1 MQLQGRAVLALC
13 WGEDCTL
20 LKLLQSVGFIYQRSC
35 RSRLG
40 QKRPICKINHLQEF
54 NFYLL
59 WKWLSVPFDPLPFL
73 FCGDRLLLIRA
84 WQQQWDG
91 GAEAGILGAADN
103 RGGHADN
110 EPATGLDHFLHFL
123 NREKENNLNV
133 FVSTFQHCINE
144 LLSSSVKCNWQ
155 IQQPNSKPATEN
167 QRESDGKEKDRER
180 ERKKS
185 EWGRMFAQRAIISTK
200 MSLEFTDGHNVD
212 QGTAG
217 EGGGAGHLNM
227 LWIHFYS
234 FIFGSTVWSKLRAPA
249 MFILDSC
256 MSLCFYHIQKDK
268 PEPVLF

>member
-20 LKLLQSVGFIYQRSC
+20 LKLLQSVGLIYQRFC

-59 WKWLSVPFDPLPFL
+59 WKGLSVPFDPLPFL

-123 NREKENNLNV
+123 NRQKENNLNV

-155 IQQPNSKPATEN
+155 YSNPTES
-167 QRESDGKEKDRER
+167 QRPKTRGRAMEKRKTERER
-180 ERKKS
+180 EKKA
-185 EWGRMFAQRAIISTK
+185 R
-200 MSLEFTDGHNVD
+200 
-212 QGTAG
+212 
-217 EGGGAGHLNM
+217 EGGCLHGVPSFLPKCLWSSQRVTLSTREQLVRGAGHLNM

-256 MSLCFYHIQKDK
+256 MSLCLYHIQKDK